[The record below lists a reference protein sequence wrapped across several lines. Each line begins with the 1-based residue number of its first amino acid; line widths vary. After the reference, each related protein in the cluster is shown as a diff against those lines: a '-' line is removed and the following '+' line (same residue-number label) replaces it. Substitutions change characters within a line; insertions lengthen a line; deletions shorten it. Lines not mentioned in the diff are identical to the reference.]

1 MYFGNA
7 WLRNRGLEIPLF
19 KKSKHMNTNKSND
32 HIVIQMFYVAV

>member
-7 WLRNRGLEIPLF
+7 WQ